1 MTTTKRRP
9 AKLLTDLEHAT
20 IDSLADLHRDMSL
33 IIGNPG
39 SPISDA
45 DRAEMVLHIHALQ
58 NMILAQA
65 AARAYPEQ
73 YRLLGEI

>member
-1 MTTTKRRP
+1 MTTKRRP

-20 IDSLADLHRDMSL
+20 IDLLADLHRDMAL

-39 SPISDA
+39 APISDH

-58 NMILAQA
+58 NMVLAQA
-65 AARAYPEQ
+65 AARAYPDK